1 MFFRIWFVAC
11 QSMLMEPNGFTVC
24 EAISTGHYMAGLC
37 IPGMAL
43 SMLCFPLVVAAE
55 LGGSCFFSFSRSFG
69 GACLSKSLLWGSS
82 FGW

>member
-1 MFFRIWFVAC
+1 M
-11 QSMLMEPNGFTVC
+11 C

-55 LGGSCFFSFSRSFG
+55 LGGTCFFSFSRSFG
-69 GACLSKSLLWGSS
+69 GVCLSKSLLWGSS